1 MTPCSRL
8 KPKNMAV
15 IFSKLFCFTEQKNTL
30 NKETDFIYD
39 ATEKSSGYKQEKK
52 EKSEDL
58 VYRSTIVE

>member
-1 MTPCSRL
+1 
-8 KPKNMAV
+8 MAV